1 VCNSVRYLGREY
13 QSPAELATLIGGEEN
28 LVWSGLQP
36 RDVKGCLCSVD
47 LEATLERAGFG
58 WTREVDPMEWTAFSK

>member
-1 VCNSVRYLGREY
+1 MCTVRYLGREY

-28 LVWSGLQP
+28 LVWSGLQLH
-36 RDVKGCLCSVD
+36 DIKGCLCSVD

-58 WTREVDPMEWTAFSK
+58 WIRGVDPMEWTAFSK